1 MAPPTPDRPPT
12 DLPQTGLQARAP
24 MSEAAPSPADL
35 PAPLAP
41 IVRTLLGPG
50 PSDVDP
56 GVLRALSLPTIG
68 HLDPE
73 FLRIMDEARSMLACL
88 WNAHDGRSTP
98 ISATGSA
105 GMEACVVNLVE
116 PGDRVLIAVHGVFG
130 GRMAEVCRRAGAEV
144 VTVEAPWGQ
153 PVPLEDLRKAAQGG
167 SFRLIGIV
175 HAETSTGVLQP
186 LDGLRELCDEVGALL
201 LVDAVTSLA
210 GHVVD
215 VHGWGIDAL
224 YSGTQKCLS
233 CPPGLSPVYFSE
245 RALERLSQRKQPVQS
260 WYLDLSLIEGYWGGT
275 RAYHH
280 TAPINM
286 LFAFHEAL
294 RQVHAEGLETRYK
307 RHRLHAEALW
317 AGLEALG
324 LELRVAR
331 EHRLHPL
338 TAVSIPD
345 GVVDAEVRAEL
356 LRDWS
361 LEIGGGLGPMKGNT
375 WRIGLMGAGSNRRNV
390 ELCLAALKT
399 SLARRGHRGTGDPL
413 EAAAARYDA

>member
-1 MAPPTPDRPPT
+1 MT
-12 DLPQTGLQARAP
+12 
-24 MSEAAPSPADL
+24 APSAGRPAQ
-35 PAPLAP
+35 ASVMPLTP
-41 IVRTLLGPG
+41 TVRTLLGPG

-56 GVLRALSLPTIG
+56 GVLRALALPTIG

-73 FLRIMDEARSMLACL
+73 FLRIMDESRGMLAAL
-88 WNAHDGRSTP
+88 WNAGSGRSTP

-105 GMEACVVNLVE
+105 GMETCVVNLVE
-116 PGDRVLIAVHGVFG
+116 PGDRVLIGVHGVFG

-144 VTVEAPWGQ
+144 TKVEVPWGE
-153 PVPLEDLRKAAQGG
+153 PIPLERMRAAAAGG
-167 SFRLIGIV
+167 EFRLIGIV

-186 LDGLRELCDEVGALL
+186 LEGLRELCDATGALL

-210 GHVVD
+210 GHPVD
-215 VHGWGIDAL
+215 VDGWGIDAL

-245 RALERLSQRKQPVQS
+245 RALERLAQRATPVQS
-260 WYLDLSLIEGYWGGT
+260 WYLDLSLIEGYWGGE

-294 RQVHAEGLETRYK
+294 RQVHAEGLEVRYA
-307 RHRLHAEALW
+307 RHQRHAEALW

-324 LELRVAR
+324 LELRVQR

-338 TAVSIPD
+338 TAVSIPE
-345 GVVDAEVRAEL
+345 GVNDAEVRAEL

-375 WRIGLMGAGSNRRNV
+375 WRIGLMGAGSTRRNV
-390 ELCLAALKT
+390 ELCLSALKA
-399 SLARRGHRGTGDPL
+399 SLARRGYRAPGEPL
-413 EAAAARYDA
+413 DAAAARFDA